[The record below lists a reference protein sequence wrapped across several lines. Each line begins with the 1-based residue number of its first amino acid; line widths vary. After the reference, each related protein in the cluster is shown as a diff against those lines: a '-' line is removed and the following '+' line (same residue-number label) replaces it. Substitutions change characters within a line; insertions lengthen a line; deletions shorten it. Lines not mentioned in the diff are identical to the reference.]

1 MNNQL
6 NTQVSINEAV
16 VVKRGPGH
24 FLISSAG
31 RTLDFNYNPG
41 PVFKLATSRGL
52 KVVNNTS
59 QKGQA
64 ILAKANIFLFPSN

>member
-1 MNNQL
+1 MNVPN
-6 NTQVSINEAV
+6 VAVNEAV

-31 RTLDFNYNPG
+31 RTLNFSHDPG
-41 PVFKLATSRGL
+41 PAFQVAARQGL
-52 KVVNNTS
+52 KLVNNTS

-64 ILAKANIFLFPSN
+64 ILAKANIFISK